1 MRSLLIAAAVA
12 FVTMPPAIA
21 QFTDPKMRAE
31 TGKKP
36 SEILAAVET
45 RDDFRYLEEM
55 KWDDD
60 GYYKVVYHTADSARV
75 EINIDALTGE
85 PVDRD

>member
-1 MRSLLIAAAVA
+1 MRSLLIAAAFA
-12 FVTMPPAIA
+12 FVAIPTATA
-21 QFTDPKMRAE
+21 QVTDPKIRAE
-31 TGKKP
+31 AGKKP
-36 SEILAAVET
+36 SEILAVVEA

-60 GYYKVVYHTADSARV
+60 GYYEVVYHTADSARV